1 MKFRNS
7 ISVKII
13 LLAFL
18 NVLLLGVIVAVF
30 VRIEYGVEL
39 GSFLYTPT
47 RDRILS
53 VSRLVALELP
63 NRPSTMWDQALDQY
77 SHNYPAK
84 FFLFDGDGQQLAG
97 APVSPPERVMD
108 FMTQDPRKGGHFG
121 PEPRPGPSILF
132 TRAKRPDVL
141 GGHARSALERV
152 LPPSCPR

>member
-1 MKFRNS
+1 MKFRTS

-30 VRIEYGVEL
+30 ARIEYGVEL

-63 NRPSTMWDQALDQY
+63 NRPQATWDQALEQY
-77 SHNYPAK
+77 SQSYPAK
-84 FFLFDGDGQQLAG
+84 FFLFDGEGRQLAG
-97 APVSPPERVMD
+97 KP
-108 FMTQDPRKGGHFG
+108 
-121 PEPRPGPSILF
+121 I
-132 TRAKRPDVL
+132 
-141 GGHARSALERV
+141 
-152 LPPSCPR
+152 